1 MKKQAYGWILLAL
14 WGLLLTG
21 AGSAWATEVGGLYKA
36 SVAVK
41 DRSDAERRRASAEGF
56 VQVLVRASGDSG
68 IGQQDA
74 VVTAIG
80 SVDKYMMQYGY
91 ATRDGETGDPQPVL
105 NMDFDGSAITEFL
118 RRYGLPLWSSN
129 RPPLL
134 IWMAWEQELDR
145 DLVSAEANPGA
156 HQILQKEA
164 ARRGVT
170 LAFPAFDSDDR
181 SLVSIGDVW
190 GLFPEPV
197 LAASARYQTQ
207 SVLMARVKETASAI
221 QINALFHLEGQ
232 KYTIDIK
239 EADSARALHQLLD
252 QVVDRMGAHYALVAS
267 SLGRQQLVLN
277 VEGVDDLQDFAALTQ
292 YLDSVLA
299 ISLYRMHAM
308 KADHAEFLLTLE
320 TGLDALRQVFR
331 VDGRLV
337 PSVVET
343 PPIPDGGAAPASA
356 PNEAPTGPVVI
367 YYRWQG

>member
-21 AGSAWATEVGGLYKA
+21 TSPARATEVGGLYKA

-41 DRSDAERRRASAEGF
+41 DRSDAERRRAFAEGF

-68 IGQQDA
+68 IGQQEA

-91 ATRDGETGDPQPVL
+91 ATRDGESGEPQPVL
-105 NMDFDGSAITEFL
+105 NMDFDGSAINEFL
-118 RRYGLPLWSSN
+118 RRYGLPLWGSN

-156 HQILQKEA
+156 HQILQQEA
-164 ARRGVT
+164 VRRGVV
-170 LAFPAFDSDDR
+170 LSFPAFDSEDR
-181 SLVSIGDVW
+181 SRVSIGDVW

-232 KYTIDIK
+232 KYTIDIN

-267 SLGRQQLVLN
+267 SLGRQQLILN

-292 YLDSVLA
+292 YLDGVLA
-299 ISLYRMHAM
+299 ISLHRMHAL
-308 KADHAEFLLTLE
+308 KADHAEFVLTLE

-331 VDGRLV
+331 VDGKLV

-343 PPIPDGGAAPASA
+343 PPIPDGVAAPA
-356 PNEAPTGPVVI
+356 PNEAPNGPVVI

>member
-21 AGSAWATEVGGLYKA
+21 ASSAWATEVGGLYKA
-36 SVAVK
+36 SVPVK
-41 DRSDAERRRASAEGF
+41 DRSDAERRHASAEGF

-68 IGQQDA
+68 IGQQEA

-80 SVDKYMMQYGY
+80 SVDKYILQYGY
-91 ATRDGETGDPQPVL
+91 ATRDGESGEPQPVL
-105 NMDFDGSAITEFL
+105 NIDFDGGAITEFL
-118 RRYGLPLWSSN
+118 RRYGLPLWGTN

-156 HQILQKEA
+156 HQILQQEA
-164 ARRGVT
+164 ARRGVA
-170 LAFPAFDSDDR
+170 LAFPAFDSEDR
-181 SLVSIGDVW
+181 TLVTIGDVW

-221 QINALFHLEGQ
+221 QINALFYLEGQ
-232 KYTIDIK
+232 KYTIDIS

-252 QVVDRMGAHYALVAS
+252 QVVDRMGAHYALVTS
-267 SLGRQQLVLN
+267 SLGRQQLLLN
-277 VEGVDDLQDFAALTQ
+277 VEGVENLQDFAALTQ

-299 ISLYRMHAM
+299 ISLYRMHALQ
-308 KADHAEFLLTLE
+308 ADHAEFQLTLE

-337 PSVVET
+337 PSAVET
-343 PPIPDGGAAPASA
+343 PPIPAAEGAEPNQAPS
-356 PNEAPTGPVVI
+356 GPVVI